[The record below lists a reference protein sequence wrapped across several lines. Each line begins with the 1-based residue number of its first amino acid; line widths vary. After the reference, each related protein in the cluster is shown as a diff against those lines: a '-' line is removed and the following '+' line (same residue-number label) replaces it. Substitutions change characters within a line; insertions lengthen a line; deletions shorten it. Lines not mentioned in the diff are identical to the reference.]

1 MTKHP
6 IKNTAASVH
15 RRLLNKAR
23 DTNRPFNE
31 LLQYFAM
38 ERFLYRLSE
47 SPHADKFV
55 LKGALMFKAWEA
67 PLSRPTMDI
76 DLLGQTDNSVDAIL
90 AVTKDMCLQDVEPDG
105 LVFDATSLR
114 GERITE
120 DADYE
125 GVRVQFQASLGTAR
139 LHMQLD
145 VGFGDI
151 VVPSAVVTEY
161 PTILDLPA
169 PRLSGY
175 SREAAV
181 AEKFEAMVKLGVLN
195 SRLKDF
201 FDIWLLSRQ
210 FDFDG
215 PVLATA
221 ITETFSNRG
230 TEIPQQPVAFTG
242 AFVEDP
248 SKVTQWRGFI
258 DKSDLQNVPE
268 GLGDVVAAVAT
279 FLGPIADALAAG
291 RSFEGVWK
299 APGPW
304 S

>member
-1 MTKHP
+1 VTRRP
-6 IKNTAASVH
+6 IANAAASVH

-105 LVFDATSLR
+105 LAFDATSLQ

-125 GVRVQFQASLGTAR
+125 GVRIRFQASLGTAR
-139 LHMQLD
+139 LPMQLD
-145 VGFGDI
+145 VGFGDV

-161 PTILDLPA
+161 PTLLDLPA

-175 SREAAV
+175 SRETAV

-215 PVLATA
+215 PVLAMA

-230 TEIPQQPVAFTG
+230 TEIPQQPVAFTD

-248 SKVTQWRGFI
+248 SKAAQWGGFI
-258 DKSDLQNVPE
+258 RRNRLENVPE
-268 GLGDVVAAVAT
+268 DLGEVVGATAA
-279 FLGPIADALAAG
+279 FLGPIANALAAG

>member
-1 MTKHP
+1 MTRRQ
-6 IKNTAASVH
+6 IKNLAHSVH
-15 RRLLNKAR
+15 RRLQNKAK

-31 LLQYFAM
+31 LRQYFAM

-76 DLLGQTDNSVDAIL
+76 DLLGQTDNSVEAIL
-90 AVTKDMCLQDVEPDG
+90 AVTKDVCLQDVEPDG
-105 LVFDATSLR
+105 LAFDAASLQ

-125 GVRVQFQASLGTAR
+125 GVRVRFQASLGMER
-139 LHMQLD
+139 VPMQLD
-145 VGFGDI
+145 IGFGDV

-161 PTILDLPA
+161 PTLLDLPA
-169 PRLSGY
+169 PRLNGY
-175 SREAAV
+175 SRETAV

-215 PVLATA
+215 SVLAMA
-221 ITETFSNRG
+221 ITETFSTRG
-230 TEIPQQPVAFTG
+230 TEIPQHPVALTG
-242 AFVEDP
+242 ALVEDP
-248 SKVTQWRGFI
+248 SKVAQWRGWI
-258 DKSDLQNVPE
+258 RKSKLENVPE
-268 GLGDVVAAVAT
+268 DLGEVIGATAA

>member
-1 MTKHP
+1 MTKDP

-23 DTNRPFNE
+23 ETGRPFNE

-47 SPHADKFV
+47 SPHAEKFV
-55 LKGALMFKAWEA
+55 LKGALMFKAWKA

-76 DLLGQTDNSVDAIL
+76 DLLGQTDNSIDAIVAL
-90 AVTKDMCLQDVEPDG
+90 TKEVCLQDVEPDG
-105 LVFDATSLR
+105 LAFDVTSLR
-114 GERITE
+114 AERITE

-125 GVRVQFQASLGTAR
+125 GVRAQFQASMGTAR
-139 LHMQLD
+139 VAMQLD
-145 VGFGDI
+145 IGFGDV
-151 VVPSAVVTEY
+151 VVPSAVMTEY
-161 PTILDLPA
+161 PTLLDLPA

-215 PVLATA
+215 RVLAMA

-230 TEIPQQPVAFTG
+230 TEIPRQPVAFTD

-248 SKVTQWRGFI
+248 SKGAQWGGF
-258 DKSDLQNVPE
+258 LRRNRLENVPE
-268 GLGDVVAAVAT
+268 DLGEVIGATTT

-291 RSFEGVWK
+291 RSFEGVWN